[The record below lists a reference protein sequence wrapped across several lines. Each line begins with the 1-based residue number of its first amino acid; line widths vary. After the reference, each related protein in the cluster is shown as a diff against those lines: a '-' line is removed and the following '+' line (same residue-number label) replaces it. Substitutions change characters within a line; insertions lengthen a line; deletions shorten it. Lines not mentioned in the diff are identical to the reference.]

1 MSATLPTEVDARIA
15 AAAAALDLERPTIME
30 LSGGVANRT
39 FRLRDRGHDYVLRLA
54 GESAAGLGASGIS
67 EVAMQALAAHA
78 GLAPPLVLADAAAGL
93 VVSRYVAGHVPT
105 ARELQDVRMLRRVGA
120 FIAELHALKPPQGVA
135 VVDFGER
142 AAGYL
147 DRVAAAGHDE
157 FVVRLQRELALR
169 RAALSTPARLVPCH
183 HDLHHRNFLDDGPR
197 LLAVDWEYAGPGDP
211 AADLASCIGYNAITG
226 ARAEALFDGYGADGA
241 QLRARVA
248 ASGWIFDCLWFGW
261 NTVAAIEGLRP
272 DPEERLRL
280 AARLG
285 A

>member
-1 MSATLPTEVDARIA
+1 MSAPLPAAVEARVA
-15 AAAAALDLERPTIME
+15 AAAAALDLERPTITE

-54 GESAAGLGASGIS
+54 GDSAAGLGACGTS
-67 EVAMQALAAHA
+67 EVAMQALAAEV
-78 GLAPPLVLADAAAGL
+78 GLAPPLVLADAAAGV
-93 VVSRYVAGHVPT
+93 VVSRYVAGRTPT
-105 ARELQDVRMLRRVGA
+105 ARDLQDVRMLRRVGA
-120 FIAELHALKPPQGVA
+120 FMAKLHALELPPGLP

-147 DRVAAAGHDE
+147 GRVAAAAHDA
-157 FVVRLQRELALR
+157 FALRLLRELDAH
-169 RAALSTPARLVPCH
+169 RAALPPPARRVPCH
-183 HDLHHRNFLDDGPR
+183 HDLHHRNFLDEGPR

-211 AADLASCIGYNAITG
+211 AADLASCIGYNAIAG
-226 ARAEALFDGYGADGA
+226 ARAEALFDGYGADSA

-261 NTVAAIEGLRP
+261 NAAAALDGLQP
-272 DPEERLRL
+272 DLEEQARL